1 MAYIVDQLFPP
12 LQSEEN
18 VEDIEY
24 SSFNYWRD
32 PVAELVDIDLNIAN
46 SSPNTSGTVT
56 PTNFGASQMLSNK
69 SLPTI
74 PENIKV

>member
-12 LQSEEN
+12 IQNDE
-18 VEDIEY
+18 EDIEF

-32 PVAELVDIDLNIAN
+32 PVIDVSDLDLNV
-46 SSPNTSGTVT
+46 SGNTSGRTT
-56 PTNFGASQMLSNK
+56 PSNASSGQALNK

-74 PENIKV
+74 PENIRV

>member
-12 LQSEEN
+12 LQNDEEA
-18 VEDIEY
+18 IEF

-32 PVAELVDIDLNIAN
+32 PVLDATELDLNL
-46 SSPNTSGTVT
+46 SGNTSGRTT
-56 PTNFGASQMLSNK
+56 PSNSSGNQSLNK

-74 PENIKV
+74 PENIRM